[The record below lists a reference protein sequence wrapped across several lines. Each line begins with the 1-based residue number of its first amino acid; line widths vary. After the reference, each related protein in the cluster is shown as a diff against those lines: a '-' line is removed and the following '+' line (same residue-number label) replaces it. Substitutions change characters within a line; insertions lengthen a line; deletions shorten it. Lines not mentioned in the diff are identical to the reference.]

1 MSEIT
6 KRALEASLKKLLR
19 SHPFDEIFVKDLVEE
34 CGISRS
40 AFYYHFNS
48 IDELVQWSTKN
59 DFLEALN
66 GKTSVSTWQEGM
78 IEVMKELQK
87 DRDFIYNIIN
97 FMDLRSVE
105 RYLVEWTKTL
115 LMNPI
120 EESSIG
126 LNLSEA
132 DKNFVRDLYS
142 YSFVGVVMEW
152 VIHGMKEPIEQVVS
166 KLGIALK
173 GSFRKSLSALAK

>member
-6 KRALEASLKKLLR
+6 KRALETSLKNLLHT
-19 SHPFDEIFVKDLVEE
+19 HPFDEISVKDLVEE

-48 IDELVQWSTKN
+48 IDELVQWSTKK
-59 DFLEALN
+59 DFQQVLD
-66 GKTSVSTWQEGM
+66 GKTSVATWQEGLS
-78 IEVMKELQK
+78 EVMKELQK
-87 DRDFIYNIIN
+87 DRDFLYNIIN
-97 FMDLRSVE
+97 FMDMRSVE

-115 LMNPI
+115 LKTSV
-120 EESSIG
+120 EESSTG
-126 LNLSEA
+126 LNLSQA
-132 DKNFVRDLYS
+132 DKDFVCNIYS

-152 VIHGMKEPIEQVVS
+152 VIHGMKEPVEQVVS